1 MLPSKY
7 WAELN
12 KKTLRQIFDSS
23 YEKFKHTVARNH
35 FTFIVRPWNHQIR
48 FLMRSLPFGQAIG
61 ISFGSLFAL
70 GHGRG
75 CGRERGQDH
84 YGAWLVL

>member
-48 FLMRSLPFGQAIG
+48 FLMRSLPFG
-61 ISFGSLFAL
+61 
-70 GHGRG
+70 
-75 CGRERGQDH
+75 
-84 YGAWLVL
+84 